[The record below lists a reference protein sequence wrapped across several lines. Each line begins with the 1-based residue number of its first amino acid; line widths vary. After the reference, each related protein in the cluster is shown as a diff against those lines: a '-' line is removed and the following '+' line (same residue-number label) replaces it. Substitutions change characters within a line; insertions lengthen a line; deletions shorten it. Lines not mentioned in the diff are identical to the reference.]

1 MGDYDMDVPSPQPDY
16 AGPSN
21 ASRRADDPVTPGP
34 FGGWRR
40 YQRFGLC
47 SVLFGCIS
55 AAPTQAEPLRLA
67 SFHSDLSGRGP
78 GLILRDIL
86 RQDDQVLATI
96 EVIAAINPDIL
107 ALQDID
113 YDGNHLALSALA
125 EALGYPH
132 FLTLRPNSG
141 LLTGLDLD
149 GDGRT
154 DGPQDAHGY
163 GRFSGQ
169 GGMALLARYPFGQ
182 VQEFSE
188 VLWADLPGNR
198 ANGVNP
204 AAALPVLRLHSVGA
218 WEVEVQA
225 PNGPLHVL
233 MSHATTPVFD
243 GPEDRNGLRNAD
255 ETRFWLLYLDT
266 SAPPHFAYMGTL
278 NVDPFGGEG
287 LRAPLQELLLHPTLQ
302 DPLPNLPTADWDDPT
317 PGDLRVDY
325 LLPSSTLTVI
335 DAGVLWP
342 TDGPLVEA
350 VQDASDHRI
359 IWVDVDY

>member
-1 MGDYDMDVPSPQPDY
+1 MDVPPPQPDH

-21 ASRRADDPVTPGP
+21 ASRGTDDPLAAGP
-34 FGGWRR
+34 FGSWRR
-40 YQRFGLC
+40 NQRVGLC
-47 SVLFGCIS
+47 YVLLGCLS
-55 AAPTQAEPLRLA
+55 TGAAQAEPLRLA

-86 RQDDQVLATI
+86 RQDDQIAATI
-96 EVIAAINPDIL
+96 DVIATINPDIL

-113 YDGNHLALSALA
+113 YDGNHLALTALA

-169 GGMALLARYPFGQ
+169 GGMGLLSRYPLGQ
-182 VQEFSE
+182 VQDFSD
-188 VLWADLPGNR
+188 VLWADVPGNS
-198 ANGVNP
+198 AAEVNL
-204 AAALPVLRLHSVGA
+204 AAALPLLRLHSVGA

-225 PNGPLHVL
+225 PNGPFHVL

-255 ETRFWLLYLDT
+255 ETRFWHQYLDT
-266 SAPPHFAYMGTL
+266 SAPAHFAYMGTL
-278 NVDPFGGEG
+278 NVDPSGGEG
-287 LRAPLQELLLHPTLQ
+287 LRAPLQDLLAHPALQ
-302 DPLPNLPTADWDDPT
+302 DPLPDLPTADWDEPS

-325 LLPSSTLTVI
+325 LLPSRTLTVL

-350 VQDASDHRI
+350 VQEASDHRI
-359 IWVDVDY
+359 VWVDVDY